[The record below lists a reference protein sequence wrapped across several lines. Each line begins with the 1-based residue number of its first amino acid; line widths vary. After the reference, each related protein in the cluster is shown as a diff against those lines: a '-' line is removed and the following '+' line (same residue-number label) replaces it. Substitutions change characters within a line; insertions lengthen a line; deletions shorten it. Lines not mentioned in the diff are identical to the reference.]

1 MSGNTIEMTEKDT
14 NAPSG
19 AILRTEGLT
28 KNFGPLTALEDV
40 SLEIPTDG
48 ITAIIGPNGAGKT
61 TLFNTF
67 TGKHA
72 PTDGEIEF
80 DGERIGGVEPHEIVR
95 RGIVRSFQITNFFSA
110 LTALENV
117 RLAAQARYS
126 GFSPSDFLTHH
137 ASHKEPIA
145 DAEQVL
151 ERVGLDDVA
160 TETASNLAY
169 GRRRH
174 LEVAIALASEPRLL
188 LMDEP
193 TAGMSPEATTET
205 VELIEDIAS
214 DTTVVIIEH
223 DMDIVMDISDRIAV
237 LNEGKLLTSGTPSE
251 VQSDKRVQEAYLRG
265 GGHE

>member
-1 MSGNTIEMTEKDT
+1 MSGNTVSTPET
-14 NAPSG
+14 NADSSSK

-28 KNFGPLTALEDV
+28 RRFGSLTALDDV
-40 SLEIPTDG
+40 SLDIPRSG

-67 TGKHA
+67 TGKYA
-72 PTDGEIEF
+72 PTKGRIEF
-80 DGERIGGVEPHEIVR
+80 DGRRLSDVEPYEVVR

-110 LTALENV
+110 LTTLENI

-126 GFSPSDFLTHH
+126 SFAPSDFLTHH
-137 ASHKEPIA
+137 ASHEEPIA
-145 DAEQVL
+145 DAERLL
-151 ERVGLDDVA
+151 ERVGLEEVA
-160 TETASNLAY
+160 TETASSLAY
-169 GRRRH
+169 GQRRH

-193 TAGMSPEATTET
+193 TAGMSPEET
-205 VELIEDIAS
+205 NEIVDLIEDIAS

-223 DMDIVMDISDRIAV
+223 DMDIVMDISDQIAV
-237 LNEGKLLTSGTPSE
+237 LNEGKLLTQGTPSE
-251 VQSDKRVQEAYLRG
+251 VQSDERVQKAYLRG

>member
-1 MSGNTIEMTEKDT
+1 MSGNTIGGPEMDGD
-14 NAPSG
+14 APSG
-19 AILRTEGLT
+19 AILSTEGLT
-28 KNFGPLTALEDV
+28 KQFGPLTAIDDV
-40 SLEIPTDG
+40 SIEIPDGG

-72 PTDGEIEF
+72 PTEGRIEF
-80 DGERIGGVEPHEIVR
+80 DGQRIGGVEPYEIVR
-95 RGIVRSFQITNFFSA
+95 RGIVRSFQITNFFSS

-117 RLAAQARYS
+117 RLAAQARYT
-126 GFSPSDFLTHH
+126 GFGPADFLTHH
-137 ASHKEPIA
+137 ASHEEPIA
-145 DAEQVL
+145 DAERVL
-151 ERVGLDDVA
+151 ERVGLDGVA
-160 TETASNLAY
+160 TETASSLAY
-169 GRRRH
+169 GQRRH

-193 TAGMSPEATTET
+193 TAGMSPEETNET

-223 DMDIVMDISDRIAV
+223 DMDIVMDISDQIAV
-237 LNEGKLLTSGTPSE
+237 LNEGKLLTQGTPSE
-251 VQSDKRVQEAYLRG
+251 VQSDERVQEAYLRG